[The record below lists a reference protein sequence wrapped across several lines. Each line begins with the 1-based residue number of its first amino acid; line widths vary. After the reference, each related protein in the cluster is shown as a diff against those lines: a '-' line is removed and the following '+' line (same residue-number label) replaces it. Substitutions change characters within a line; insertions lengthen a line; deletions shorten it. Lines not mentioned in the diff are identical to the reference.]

1 MLSTKLII
9 KRLISE
15 KYNMSRP
22 AWKAVLSEAVVTEGK
37 ALGMTVPNN
46 CLEGSTSQSIRAY
59 QGTVFQTVVVLFV
72 TRDCVPGYDRF
83 S

>member
-1 MLSTKLII
+1 
-9 KRLISE
+9 
-15 KYNMSRP
+15 MSRP

-59 QGTVFQTVVVLFV
+59 QGTVFQTVVLLFV
-72 TRDCVPGYDRF
+72 TRDTVPGYDRIT
-83 S
+83 SLRSVGPRTNLA